1 MPYHCRWKGGL
12 ERLIKT
18 EMDMLESKRDPGAQ
32 GLRVSMFL
40 TEGLRLR
47 RPSGQRVYMPGQ
59 TAFYPCNPIR
69 VVKASGGCAVEEG
82 DCFQKAL
89 GTFSGTFRRADLLDG
104 RADARAFRPILE
116 ACGSAQMHTLLS
128 TFDIRHFLLVVQLFV
143 GTVAGKTR
151 RVRLLD
157 QRVRLSQGRE

>member
-1 MPYHCRWKGGL
+1 MPYDRQWTCGL
-12 ERLIKT
+12 ERLLKAET
-18 EMDMLESKRDPGAQ
+18 DMLGSKRDPGAQ

-40 TEGLRLR
+40 TEGLCRLR
-47 RPSGQRVYMPGQ
+47 RPSGQGVYMPGQ
-59 TAFYPCNPIR
+59 TALYPCNPIR

-128 TFDIRHFLLVVQLFV
+128 TFDIRHLLRLVQLF
-143 GTVAGKTR
+143 R
-151 RVRLLD
+151 WED
-157 QRVRLSQGRE
+157 SRES

>member
-1 MPYHCRWKGGL
+1 MPYDRKWTCGL
-12 ERLIKT
+12 ERLIKAET
-18 EMDMLESKRDPGAQ
+18 DMLESKRDPGAQ

-40 TEGLRLR
+40 TEGLRRLR
-47 RPSGQRVYMPGQ
+47 RPSGQGVYIPGQ
-59 TAFYPCNPIR
+59 TALYSCNPIR

-116 ACGSAQMHTLLS
+116 ACGSAQMHTLLG
-128 TFDIRHFLLVVQLFV
+128 TFDIRHLLRVVQLFRW
-143 GTVAGKTR
+143 K
-151 RVRLLD
+151 D
-157 QRVRLSQGRE
+157 SRES